1 MVTTLAR
8 YWWAF
13 MLRGVAAIV
22 FGILAFLWPGLT
34 LAVLVLLFG
43 AYAFVDGVFLI
54 VSAIGEWSE
63 VERHWLMLLEGIVGI
78 LIGIMTY
85 FAPGLTAL
93 GLLFYIAAWSLATG
107 VLEIAAAIRLR
118 TELESELWLLLTGI
132 ASLIF
137 AIFVMWF
144 PAAGALAMVWAIA
157 TYAIV
162 FGVLLIGLSVKLYR
176 LRSGTIVPIRVRR
189 VGSAS

>member
-1 MVTTLAR
+1 
-8 YWWAF
+8 